1 MDGAAPCRFFQS
13 AQGCFR
19 GESCSFRHE
28 PADASAEN
36 NAAGA
41 IVSQG
46 GAGGSAGTYANG
58 ARPCRFF
65 STGMGCRNGSSC
77 PFVHVSAAPTP
88 APMYANAMED
98 PLAGDYSAT
107 GPMAVNSG
115 GTVFFNHPG
124 MPPPMMMV
132 VPEQAAMQEVP
143 AGENPADQA
152 STPRTGRRRLKIEP
166 NPSKKNHE
174 VISEILPV
182 FTRDI
187 EGPVRDA
194 RILTR

>member
-13 AQGCFR
+13 PNGCFR
-19 GESCSFRHE
+19 GELCSFRHE
-28 PADASAEN
+28 TADASAEN
-36 NAAGA
+36 NASGA
-41 IVSQG
+41 IVSH
-46 GAGGSAGTYANG
+46 SIG

-65 STGMGCRNGSSC
+65 STGMGCRNGSAC
-77 PFVHVSAAPTP
+77 PFVHVSAAPVP
-88 APMYANAMED
+88 APMYGNAMED
-98 PLAGDYSAT
+98 PVAGDYSAT

-132 VPEQAAMQEVP
+132 VPEQAAMQEAP
-143 AGENPADQA
+143 AAENPADQA
-152 STPRTGRRRLKIEP
+152 STPTTGRRRLKIEP

-187 EGPVRDA
+187 EGPVRGA
-194 RILTR
+194 RSLTRWLPSRPL